1 MKLPGLT
8 RKFWIVIATI
18 IIVGLM
24 FAYYLL
30 VYVGDRRADV
40 IAQNYRMLKR
50 IGDNSVELMK
60 YYEVTIR
67 NYKSIFPDKSLLK
80 KSKVDS
86 TQLRQLLKAQDLHC
100 IPITNVPRSAA
111 DLNWIYFQERT
122 RDDCAVRTSA
132 ADFLAKA
139 MPQSSCFD
147 DFFLVRIIKSKKPT
161 SDKDSLIGIA
171 YQTFYNRIEIK
182 KRDSLFS
189 VDNGLESTPVI
200 DVHLFGVPYK
210 VFTSRIQVSHN
221 ESWVLCGAVKAST
234 FNRKI
239 HEVDTYT
246 ISIAILVLL
255 FVLLSMPVLKLVVM
269 NAVER
274 LRIVNVWF
282 TGFSIIVGT
291 AVIVLILV
299 AANHFFSHKGVV
311 RDDLMHLSDAVKGR
325 MLQELNYIYTQL
337 SAIQNKPIIPDSNK
351 MAAYE
356 NFFVSDA
363 YSIKEK
369 NKPQEVLQNKI
380 DDVKLNKNFHYP
392 FTNQVMW
399 LDAQGDQLF
408 TLATQS
414 VNSFNLGTREYFIRA
429 KNGNLWTLPGKN
441 GMRKFSLQSIRS
453 FRSGRNAAG
462 FGIPLNHAESKAS
475 VLAVSSKLHSIMAPL
490 LPPGFGY
497 CIISSNGEVWFH
509 SDRQRNMQ
517 ENFLEETEHDEKM
530 QAAIAGRMTVS
541 IDAPYDHRMHQMY
554 IQPIDNL
561 PLHLVTF
568 YDLDY
573 YKSPLVLTIGYAFM
587 LIFLMFTLIGIQ
599 LLLQFVSVYRPTKLK
614 IKRFYLSWLR
624 PRKMNEEQ
632 SKELCEEMREKYTRS
647 ILSLA
652 ILNIVLVVFLF
663 IDHNASFTFGFL
675 VLPLYILVFQYLLF
689 ERENILKKDADAKII
704 RHSFVWLSVILLALV
719 NFFIAPFADNYCIAG
734 WIQVLFIF
742 ILLCG
747 YFVGGIKKIATLNF
761 VKDHQQKLYF
771 IMIFLWLALVSVLPV
786 IGFYRM
792 AYHEESLTW
801 TKYLQWNIAQTEE
814 QRNTDLKKEL
824 APYKN
829 VIDTLGEKSNYLEVT
844 GNFKI
849 AKELEKGYSPES
861 SKNRYTFEFLLR
873 PPLSKILNNTFPVLQ
888 ASAGDGKWC
897 WYETED
903 ECNVAMMFIPD
914 EGEPRYYTVAR
925 SYFDLRGS
933 NYFVLF
939 IILLLGFFYLIYH
952 VTLFAVGNIFGL
964 GVVLDSR
971 LLRDSLAEIKQG
983 DLLNQNR
990 IFIVGLPY
998 AGKELLLNNFSCV
1011 INLRTDLGKAIPA
1024 NKQNVI
1030 VIKHFEHGIN
1040 DHAINNDK
1048 LKIIQQLVDEDRKI
1062 IIASDV
1068 QPSAILEFYE
1078 KALER
1083 IKSDST
1089 EWPTYKHAEQMW
1101 KNVLSGFVLYFQP
1114 LSKENTLLSNDVFI
1128 KSELNHGLYLPT
1140 LVSHIPNEIT
1150 NTYPCQENFVLKIEE
1165 LADTY
1170 YHSLWNSFSD
1180 AEKFLLHD
1188 LAKDR
1193 YVNLKNVKTIRLLLQ
1208 KGVIVADDSLQI
1220 MNRSFN
1226 NFILSVVNEDEEVR
1240 MENEQ
1245 SNKGSW
1251 NIVQSVLIIL
1261 LIALIAFIAIAQQD
1275 LFRDLNV
1282 LIGAFG
1288 SAIAL
1293 ITRFGGLLS
1302 TKPKDT

>member
-18 IIVGLM
+18 IVVGLM

-30 VYVGDRRADV
+30 VYVGDRRAEV

-67 NYKSIFPDKSLLK
+67 NYKSIFPDKSLLRAA
-80 KSKVDS
+80 DS
-86 TQLRQLLKAQDLHC
+86 AQLRQLLKAQDLHC
-100 IPITNVPRSAA
+100 ISIKRVSRSVEE
-111 DLNWIYFQERT
+111 LNWIYFQEKT
-122 RDDCAVRTSA
+122 TDDCVVRTSA
-132 ADFLAKA
+132 ADFLAKS

-147 DFFLVRIIKSKKPT
+147 DFFLVRIIRTKNPASA
-161 SDKDSLIGIA
+161 DSLIGIA

-210 VFTSRIQVSHN
+210 IFTNRIQVSNN
-221 ESWVLCGAVKAST
+221 ESWVLCGAVKTAT

-255 FVLLSMPVLKLVVM
+255 FVLLSMPILKLVVM

-291 AVIVLILV
+291 AVIVLLLV
-299 AANHFFSHKGVV
+299 AGNHFFSHKGVV
-311 RDDLMHLSDAVKGR
+311 KDDLTHLSDAVKGR
-325 MLQELNYIYTQL
+325 FLQELRYIYTQL
-337 SAIQNKPIIPDSNK
+337 DSVQNKAMIPAGDSVV
-351 MAAYE
+351 AYE
-356 NFFVSDA
+356 NFFNRDA
-363 YSIKEK
+363 YFIRKK
-369 NKPQEVLQNKI
+369 NKPQVVLK
-380 DDVKLNKNFHYP
+380 DERDVAGLNKKFHYP

-399 LDAQGDQLF
+399 LDARGDQLF

-414 VNSFNLGTREYFIRA
+414 VNSFNLGTREYFIKAR
-429 KNGNLWTLPGKN
+429 NGDIWTLPGKD
-441 GMRKFSLQSIRS
+441 GTRKFSLQSIRS

-462 FGIPLNHAESKAS
+462 FGIPLDHPESKAS
-475 VLAVSSKLHSIMAPL
+475 VLAMSSKLHSIMDPL

-497 CIISSNGEVWFH
+497 CIIGSNGDVWFH

-517 ENFLEETEHDEKM
+517 ENFLEETQHDEKM
-530 QAAIAGRMTVS
+530 QAAIAGRMKIS

-554 IQPIDNL
+554 IQPVDSL
-561 PLHLVTF
+561 PLYLVTF

-573 YKSPLVLTIGYAFM
+573 YKSPLVLTIGYACM
-587 LIFLMFTLIGIQ
+587 LIFLMFALMGIQ

-614 IKRFYLSWLR
+614 IRRFYLSWLR
-624 PRKMNEEQ
+624 PRKMNEAQ
-632 SKELCEEMREKYTRS
+632 SRVLCEEMREKYTRS
-647 ILSLA
+647 ILTLTLLTIVSLS
-652 ILNIVLVVFLF
+652 FLW
-663 IDHNASFTFGFL
+663 INHNASFTFGLL

-689 ERENILKKDADAKII
+689 ERENMLKKDADATII
-704 RHSFVWLSVILLALV
+704 RHSFVWLSIIFIALV
-719 NFFIAPFADNYCIAG
+719 NFFIAPFADSYCIAG
-734 WIQVLFIF
+734 WIQLLFIA
-742 ILLCG
+742 ILAGG
-747 YFVGGIKKIATLNF
+747 YFVGGIKKIAASDF
-761 VKDHQQKLYF
+761 VRAHQQKLYF
-771 IMIFLWLALVSVLPV
+771 VMIFLWLALVSVLPV

-801 TKYLQWNIAQTEE
+801 TKYLQWNIALDEE

-824 APYKN
+824 APYKD
-829 VIDTLGEKSNYLEVT
+829 VMDTLGAESNYLDVT
-844 GNFKI
+844 GNFRI
-849 AKELEKGYSPES
+849 TEALEKGYSPEPE
-861 SKNRYTFEFLLR
+861 KNRYTFEFLSR

-897 WYETED
+897 WYETSD
-903 ECNVAMMFIPD
+903 ECNVAMMFAPN
-914 EGEPRYYTVAR
+914 EGAPRYYTVAR

-952 VTLFAVGNIFGL
+952 VTLFAVRNIFGL

-971 LLRDSLAEIKQG
+971 LLKDSLAEVKQG
-983 DLLNQNR
+983 DLLNQHR

-1011 INLRTDLGKAIPA
+1011 INCRTDLAKPIPA
-1024 NKQNVI
+1024 NKQNVL
-1030 VIKHFEHGIN
+1030 VIKHFEHGVSDHKIN
-1040 DHAINNDK
+1040 DDK
-1048 LKIIQQLVDEDRKI
+1048 LKIIQQLIDEDRKI
-1062 IIASDV
+1062 IIASAV
-1068 QPSAILEFYE
+1068 QPGAILEFYE
-1078 KALER
+1078 KELER
-1083 IKSDST
+1083 IKPDSA
-1089 EWPTYKHAEQMW
+1089 EWATYRHAEQMW
-1101 KNVLSGFVLYFQP
+1101 KNVLTGFVLYFQP
-1114 LSKENTLLSNDVFI
+1114 LSKENTLLSDDAFI

-1140 LVSHIPNEIT
+1140 LVSHIPNETT

-1226 NFILSVVNEDEEVR
+1226 NFILSVVNEDEEVK
-1240 MENEQ
+1240 MEKEQ
-1245 SNKGSW
+1245 SDKGSW

-1293 ITRFGGLLS
+1293 ITRFGGLFS
-1302 TKPKDT
+1302 SKPKDT

>member
-8 RKFWIVIATI
+8 RKFWIVTATI
-18 IIVGLM
+18 IIVGLA

-50 IGDNSVELMK
+50 IGDNSVELMR

-67 NYKSIFPDKSLLK
+67 NYKSIFPDKSRMRAN
-80 KSKVDS
+80 DNA
-86 TQLRQLLKAQDLHC
+86 QLAKLLKAQDLHC
-100 IPITNVPRSAA
+100 ITSHVAKEPE
-111 DLNWIYFQERT
+111 WIYFQERGI
-122 RDDCAVRTSA
+122 DDCEVRTSA

-147 DFFLVRIIKSKKPT
+147 DFFLVRIIKGKKEMAGQ
-161 SDKDSLIGIA
+161 DSLIAIA
-171 YQTFYNRIEIK
+171 YQTFYNRVEIK

-200 DVHLFGVPYK
+200 DVNLFGIPYK
-210 VFTSRIQVSHN
+210 LFTNRIQMSGS
-221 ESWVLCGAVKAST
+221 ESWVLCGAVKTST

-282 TGFSIIVGT
+282 AGFSIIVGT

-299 AANHFFSHKGVV
+299 AGNHYFSHKGIV
-311 RDDLMHLSDAVKGR
+311 RDDLVKLSDSVKGR
-325 MLQELNYIYTQL
+325 LLDELNYIYTQL
-337 SAIQNKPIIPDSNK
+337 SSAQKTVKILSGDRVV
-351 MAAYE
+351 AYE
-356 NFFVSDA
+356 NFFITDSFPV
-363 YSIKEK
+363 KPK
-369 NKPQEVLQNKI
+369 NRPQEVLENAHDKTG
-380 DDVKLNKNFHYP
+380 LNKNFHYP

-414 VNSFNLGTREYFIRA
+414 VNSFNLGTREYFIKA
-429 KNGNLWTLPGKN
+429 KTGELWTLPGSK
-441 GMRKFSLQSIRS
+441 GERKFSLQSIRS
-453 FRSGRNAAG
+453 YRSGRNAAG
-462 FGIPLNHAESKAS
+462 FGIPLAGGKAN
-475 VLAVSSKLHSIMAPL
+475 VLAVSSKLHSIMTPL

-497 CIISSNGEVWFH
+497 CIIDSNGEVWFH

-517 ENFLEETEHDEKM
+517 ENFFEETEHDEKM
-530 QAAIAGRMTVS
+530 RAAIAGRMQVGL
-541 IDAPYDHRMHQMY
+541 DAPYDHRMHQMY
-554 IQPIDNL
+554 IQPLDNL
-561 PLHLVTF
+561 PLYLVTF

-573 YKSPLVLTIGYAFM
+573 YKSPLVLTMGYAFM
-587 LIFLMFTLIGIQ
+587 LMLLMFVLIGIH
-599 LLLQFVSVYRPTKLK
+599 LLLQFASVYRPTKLK

-632 SKELCEEMREKYTRS
+632 SMELCAEMREKYIRS

-652 ILNIVLVVFLF
+652 LLAIVSLICLF
-663 IDHNASFTFGFL
+663 IDHNASVTFGFL
-675 VLPLYILVFQYLLF
+675 VMPLYILVFQYLLF
-689 ERENILKKDADAKII
+689 ERENILKKDSDAKII
-704 RHSFVWLSVILLALV
+704 RHSFIWLSAIFVVLV
-719 NFFIAPFADNYCIAG
+719 NFFIAPFADSVGVAV
-734 WIQVLFIF
+734 WIQILFMV
-742 ILLCG
+742 ILLSG
-747 YFVGGIKKIATLNF
+747 YFAGGIKKIAAFDF
-761 VKDHQQKLYF
+761 VKNHQQRLYF
-771 IMIFLWLALVSVLPV
+771 IMIFLWLAVVSVLPV

-801 TKYLQWNIAQTEE
+801 TKYLQWDIAQVDEK
-814 QRNTDLKKEL
+814 RNADLKKEL
-824 APYKN
+824 GAYRN
-829 VIDTLGEKSNYLEVT
+829 VIDTLAEESNYLNVT
-844 GNFKI
+844 GHFKRTN
-849 AKELEKGYSPES
+849 KLENGYTQDS
-861 SKNRYTFEFLLR
+861 SKHRYTFEFLLR
-873 PPLSKILNNTFPVLQ
+873 PPLSGILNNTFPVLQ

-903 ECNVAMMFIPD
+903 ECNVAMKFIPD
-914 EGEPRYYTVAR
+914 EGNPRYYTVTR

-952 VTLFAVGNIFGL
+952 VTLFAVRNIFGL

-971 LLRDSLAEIKQG
+971 LLKDSLAEISRG

-998 AGKELLLNNFSCV
+998 AGKELLLNIFSCV
-1011 INLRTDLGKAIPA
+1011 INLRTDLKKPIPA
-1024 NKQNVI
+1024 NMKNVI
-1030 VIKHFEHGIN
+1030 VIKHFEHGID
-1040 DHAINNDK
+1040 DHTINEDK

-1062 IIASDV
+1062 IIASAV
-1068 QPSAILEFYE
+1068 QPGALLEFYE
-1078 KALER
+1078 KALAR
-1083 IKSDST
+1083 IDETKP
-1089 EWPTYKHAEQMW
+1089 EWSTYKHAEQMW

-1128 KSELNHGLYLPT
+1128 RSELNHGLYLPT
-1140 LVSHIPNEIT
+1140 LASHIPNETT

-1226 NFILSVVNEDEEVR
+1226 NFILSVVNEEEEVQ
-1240 MENEQ
+1240 MEKEQ
-1245 SNKGSW
+1245 SSKGSW
-1251 NIVQSVLIIL
+1251 NTVQSVLIIL

-1293 ITRFGGLLS
+1293 ITRFGGLFS
-1302 TKPKDT
+1302 IKSKDA

>member
-8 RKFWIVIATI
+8 KKFWIVIGTI
-18 IIVGLM
+18 IIVGLA

-40 IAQNYRMLKR
+40 VAQNYRMLKR
-50 IGDNSVELMK
+50 IGDNSVEMMK

-67 NYKSIFPDKSLLK
+67 NYKSIFPDKSRLK
-80 KSKVDS
+80 KNSADS
-86 TQLRQLLKAQDLHC
+86 AQLRQLLKAQDLHC
-100 IPITNVPRSAA
+100 VPLTNVSHSAE

-122 RDDCAVRTSA
+122 RDDCVVRTSA
-132 ADFLAKA
+132 AEFLAKA

-147 DFFLVRIIKSKKPT
+147 DFFLVRIIKSKNPAA
-161 SDKDSLIGIA
+161 SDSLFGIA

-182 KRDSLFS
+182 TRDSLFS

-200 DVHLFGVPYK
+200 DVHLFGIPYK
-210 VFTSRIQVSHN
+210 LFTSRIQISNN
-221 ESWVLCGAVKAST
+221 ESWVLCGAVKGST

-255 FVLLSMPVLKLVVM
+255 FVLLSMPILKLVVM

-274 LRIVNVWF
+274 LRIINVWF

-299 AANHFFSHKGVV
+299 AGNHYFSHKGVV
-311 RDDLMHLSDAVKGR
+311 RDDLMSLSNTVKGR
-325 MLQELNYIYTQL
+325 LLDELNYIYTQL
-337 SAIQNKPIIPDSNK
+337 NSIQAKAVIPDGNK
-351 MAAYE
+351 VVAYE
-356 NFFVSDA
+356 NFFTSDA
-363 YSIKEK
+363 YAIKLK
-369 NKPQEVLQNKI
+369 NKPQEVLESRI
-380 DDVKLNKNFHYP
+380 DTVKLNKNFRYP

-414 VNSFNLGTREYFIRA
+414 VNSFNLGTREYFIKA
-429 KNGNLWTLPGKN
+429 KSGDVWTLPGKDAT
-441 GMRKFSLQSIRS
+441 RKFSLQSIRS

-462 FGIPLNHAESKAS
+462 FGIPVKESPAR
-475 VLAVSSKLHSIMAPL
+475 VLAVSTKLHSIMAPL

-497 CIISSNGEVWFH
+497 CIISGNGDVWFH

-517 ENFLEETEHDEKM
+517 ENFFEETEHDEKM
-530 QAAIAGRMTVS
+530 RAAIAGRMK
-541 IDAPYDHRMHQMY
+541 IGLDAPYNHRMHQMY
-554 IQPIDNL
+554 IQPLDNL
-561 PLHLVTF
+561 PLYLVTF

-573 YKSPLVLTIGYAFM
+573 YKSPLVLTMGYAFM
-587 LIFLMFTLIGIQ
+587 LMFLMFALIGIQ
-599 LLLQFVSVYRPTKLK
+599 LVLQFVSVYRPTKLK
-614 IKRFYLSWLR
+614 IRRFYLSWLR

-632 SKELCEEMREKYTRS
+632 SKELCEEMREKYIRS
-647 ILSLA
+647 ILSLT
-652 ILNIVLVVFLF
+652 LLTLVLVVFLC
-663 IDHNASFTFGFL
+663 INHNASFTFGFL

-704 RHSFVWLSVILLALV
+704 RHSFVVLSVLLMALI
-719 NFFIAPFADNYCIAG
+719 NFFIAPFADSYCIAG
-734 WIQVLFIF
+734 WIQLLFIAV
-742 ILLCG
+742 LLGG
-747 YFVGGIKKIATLNF
+747 YFIGGMRKIAASDF
-761 VKDHQQKLYF
+761 VRHHQQKLYF
-771 IMIFLWLALVSVLPV
+771 VMIFLWLAVVSVLPV

-801 TKYLQWNIAQTEE
+801 TKYLQWNIAQNEE
-814 QRNTDLKKEL
+814 KRNADLKKEL
-824 APYKN
+824 VTYKN
-829 VIDTLGEKSNYLEVT
+829 VIDSLGDESNYLAVT
-844 GNFKI
+844 GNFKRTKVLDKSYT
-849 AKELEKGYSPES
+849 ADS
-861 SKNRYTFEFLLR
+861 SKNRYTFEFLVR
-873 PPLSKILNNTFPVLQ
+873 PPLSDILNNTFPMLQ

-897 WYETED
+897 WYETSD

-952 VTLFAVGNIFGL
+952 VTLFAVRNIFGL

-971 LLRDSLAEIKQG
+971 LLKDSLAEIKQG

-998 AGKELLLNNFSCV
+998 AGKELLLNIFSCV
-1011 INLRTDLGKAIPA
+1011 VNLRTDLEKAIPA
-1024 NKQNVI
+1024 YKQNVI

-1040 DHAINNDK
+1040 DHKINEGK
-1048 LKIIQQLVDEDRKI
+1048 LKVIQQLVDEDRKI
-1062 IIASDV
+1062 IIASAV

-1083 IKSDST
+1083 IKTDSAD
-1089 EWPTYKHAEQMW
+1089 WATYKHAEQMW

-1114 LSKENTLLSNDVFI
+1114 LSKENTLLSDDAFI

-1140 LVSHIPNEIT
+1140 LMSHIPNETT

-1226 NFILSVVNEDEEVR
+1226 NFILSVVNEDEEVQ
-1240 MENEQ
+1240 MEKEQ

-1251 NIVQSVLIIL
+1251 NVVQSVLIIL

-1293 ITRFGGLLS
+1293 ITRFGGLFS
-1302 TKPKDT
+1302 AKPKDS

>member
-8 RKFWIVIATI
+8 KKFWIVIATI
-18 IIVGLM
+18 IVVGLA

-30 VYVGDRRADV
+30 VYVGERRADV

-67 NYKSIFPDKSLLK
+67 NYRSIFPDKLRMQAGDNAQLAKLLE
-80 KSKVDS
+80 
-86 TQLRQLLKAQDLHC
+86 AQDLHC
-100 IPITNVPRSAA
+100 ITSHVAKEP
-111 DLNWIYFQERT
+111 DWIYFRERGI
-122 RDDCAVRTSA
+122 DDCEVRTSV

-147 DFFLVRIIKSKKPT
+147 DFFLVKIIKGKKEMAG
-161 SDKDSLIGIA
+161 KDSLIAIA
-171 YQTFYNRIEIK
+171 HQTFYNRIEIK

-200 DVHLFGVPYK
+200 DVNLFGVPYK
-210 VFTSRIQVSHN
+210 VFTNRIQVSNN
-221 ESWVLCGAVKAST
+221 ESWVLCGAVKEST

-255 FVLLSMPVLKLVVM
+255 FVLLSMPILKLVVM

-291 AVIVLILV
+291 ALIVLILV
-299 AANHFFSHKGVV
+299 AANHFFSHKGIV
-311 RDDLMHLSDAVKGR
+311 RVDLTRLSDSVKTR
-325 MLQELNYIYTQL
+325 FLQELNTIYNQL
-337 SAIQNKPIIPDSNK
+337 YSIRNSAAMPDEGK
-351 MAAYE
+351 TIAYE
-356 NFFVSDA
+356 NFFSRD
-363 YSIKEK
+363 SFFLKLK
-369 NKPQEVLQNKI
+369 NKPQGAYPYLP
-380 DDVKLNKNFHYP
+380 DTAKLNSNFHYP

-399 LDAQGDQLF
+399 LDVRGDQLF

-414 VNSFNLGTREYFIRA
+414 VNSFNLGTREYFIKA
-429 KNGNLWTLPGKN
+429 KDGDLWTLPGNDGKQ
-441 GMRKFSLQSIRS
+441 KFSLQSIRS

-462 FGIPLNHAESKAS
+462 FGVPLSGGKAS

-497 CIISSNGEVWFH
+497 CIIDNKGEVWFH
-509 SDRQRNMQ
+509 SDRLRNMQ
-517 ENFLEETEHDEKM
+517 ENFFEETEHNEKM
-530 QAAIAGRMTVS
+530 RAAIAGRMKVGL
-541 IDAPYDHRMHQMY
+541 DASYDHRGHQMY

-561 PLHLVTF
+561 PLYLVTF

-573 YKSPLVLTIGYAFM
+573 YKSPLVLTMGYASL
-587 LIFLMFTLIGIQ
+587 LIFLMFSLIGIQ

-614 IKRFYLSWLR
+614 IRRFYLSWLR

-632 SKELCEEMREKYTRS
+632 SKELCHEIREKYTRS
-647 ILSLA
+647 ILTLGTLA
-652 ILNIVLVVFLF
+652 IVSMVFLL
-663 IDHNASFTFGFL
+663 IDHNASVTFGFL

-689 ERENILKKDADAKII
+689 ERENIRKKDADAKII
-704 RHSFVWLSVILLALV
+704 RHSFVWLSVILIVLV
-719 NFFIAPFADNYCIAG
+719 NFFIAPFADGFDVAV
-734 WIQVLFIF
+734 WVQVFFLV
-742 ILLCG
+742 ILLSG
-747 YFVGGIKKIATLNF
+747 YFIGGIKKIAGFDF
-761 VKDHQQKLYF
+761 VKGHQQNLYF
-771 IMIFLWLALVSVLPV
+771 VMIFLWLGVVSVLPV

-801 TKYLQWNIAQTEE
+801 TKYLQWDIAQAEE
-814 QRNTDLKKEL
+814 KRNADLKKEL
-824 APYKN
+824 VAYKN
-829 VIDTLGEKSNYLEVT
+829 VIDTLGEESNYLDVT
-844 GNFKI
+844 GNFKRTSV
-849 AKELEKGYSPES
+849 LEKGYTQDS
-861 SKNRYTFEFLLR
+861 SKHRYTFEFLSR
-873 PPLSKILNNTFPVLQ
+873 PPMSKILNSTFPVLQ

-903 ECNVAMMFIPD
+903 ECNVAMKFIPD
-914 EGEPRYYTVAR
+914 EGAPRYYTVTR
-925 SYFDLRGS
+925 SYFDLHGS

-952 VTLFAVGNIFGL
+952 VTLFAVRNIFGL

-971 LLRDSLAEIKQG
+971 LIKDSHAEISHG

-1011 INLRTDLGKAIPA
+1011 INLRTDLKKAIPA

-1030 VIKHFEHGIN
+1030 VIKHFEHGIDDHTIN
-1040 DHAINNDK
+1040 DDK

-1062 IIASDV
+1062 IIASVV
-1068 QPSAILEFYE
+1068 QPGAILEFYE
-1078 KALER
+1078 KALDR
-1083 IKSDST
+1083 IDESKP
-1089 EWPTYKHAEQMW
+1089 EWGTYKHAEQMW
-1101 KNVLSGFVLYFQP
+1101 KNMLSGFVLYFQP
-1114 LSKENTLLSNDVFI
+1114 LSKENTLLSDDVFI
-1128 KSELNHGLYLPT
+1128 RSELNHGLYLPT
-1140 LVSHIPNEIT
+1140 LASHIPNETT

-1226 NFILSVVNEDEEVR
+1226 NFILSVVNEDEEVQ
-1240 MENEQ
+1240 MEKEQ
-1245 SNKGSW
+1245 SSRGSW

-1302 TKPKDT
+1302 IKPKDG

>member
-18 IIVGLM
+18 IIVGLA

-67 NYKSIFPDKSLLK
+67 NYKSIFPDKSRMQA
-80 KSKVDS
+80 SDNA
-86 TQLRQLLKAQDLHC
+86 QLAKLLKAQDLHC
-100 IPITNVPRSAA
+100 IAPNTAKEP
-111 DLNWIYFQERT
+111 DWIYFEERGI
-122 RDDCAVRTSA
+122 DNCVVRTSA
-132 ADFLAKA
+132 AEFLAKA

-147 DFFLVRIIKSKKPT
+147 DFFLVRIIKSKKSASP
-161 SDKDSLIGIA
+161 DSLFGIG

-182 KRDSLFS
+182 TRDSLFA

-200 DVHLFGVPYK
+200 DVKLFGVPYK
-210 VFTSRIQVSHN
+210 VFTNRIRISGN
-221 ESWVLCGAVKAST
+221 ESWVLCGAVKSST

-246 ISIAILVLL
+246 ISIAFLILL
-255 FVLLSMPVLKLVVM
+255 FVLLAMPVLKLVVM

-299 AANHFFSHKGVV
+299 AANHYFSHKGVV
-311 RDDLMHLSDAVKGR
+311 RDDLANLSDSVKGR
-325 MLQELNYIYTQL
+325 FLSELNYIYTQL
-337 SAIQNKPIIPDSNK
+337 DSAQKITRIPGGDSVV
-351 MAAYE
+351 AYE
-356 NFFVSDA
+356 KFFETDT
-363 YSIKEK
+363 YPIKPK
-369 NKPQEVLQNKI
+369 NKPQEILVSQRDK
-380 DDVKLNKNFHYP
+380 VELNKHFHYP

-414 VNSFNLGTREYFIRA
+414 VNSFNLGTREYFIKA
-429 KNGNLWTLPGKN
+429 KNHELWTLPGSDGK
-441 GMRKFSLQSIRS
+441 RKFSLQSIRS

-462 FGIPLNHAESKAS
+462 FGVPLAGGKAS
-475 VLAVSSKLHSIMAPL
+475 VLAVSTKLHSIMAPL

-497 CIISSNGEVWFH
+497 CIIDSQGEVWFH

-517 ENFLEETEHDEKM
+517 ENFFEETEHDEKM
-530 QAAIAGRMTVS
+530 RAAIAGRMNVGL
-541 IDAPYDHRMHQMY
+541 DAPYDHRTHQIY
-554 IQPIDNL
+554 IQPLDNL
-561 PLHLVTF
+561 PLYLVTF

-573 YKSPLVLTIGYAFM
+573 YKSPLVLTMGYAFM
-587 LIFLMFTLIGIQ
+587 LMFLMFTLLGIH

-652 ILNIVLVVFLF
+652 LLTIVLLILLF
-663 IDHNASFTFGFL
+663 IDHNASVTFGFL

-704 RHSFVWLSVILLALV
+704 RHSFVWLSVILVVLI
-719 NFFIAPFADNYCIAG
+719 NFFIAPFADRFDVAV
-734 WIQVLFIF
+734 WIQLLFIA
-742 ILLCG
+742 ILLSG
-747 YFVGGIKKIATLNF
+747 YFIGGIKKIAALDF
-761 VKDHQQKLYF
+761 VKDHQQRLYF
-771 IMIFLWLALVSVLPV
+771 VMIFLWLAVVSVLPV

-801 TKYLQWNIAQTEE
+801 TKYLQLDIAQTEE
-814 QRNTDLKKEL
+814 KRNADLKKEL
-824 APYKN
+824 TAYN
-829 VIDTLGEKSNYLEVT
+829 DVIDTLAEQSNYLDVT
-844 GNFKI
+844 GNFKQTNV
-849 AKELEKGYSPES
+849 LEKGYKQNSI
-861 SKNRYTFEFLLR
+861 KHRYTFEFLSR

-914 EGEPRYYTVAR
+914 EGDPRYYTVTR

-952 VTLFAVGNIFGL
+952 VTLFAVRNIFGL

-971 LLRDSLAEIKQG
+971 LIKDSHAEISQG

-990 IFIVGLPY
+990 IFLVGLPY
-998 AGKELLLNNFSCV
+998 AGKELLLNNYSCV
-1011 INLRTDLGKAIPA
+1011 INLRTDLKKAIPT

-1030 VIKHFEHGIN
+1030 VIKHFEHGIDDHTIN
-1040 DHAINNDK
+1040 DDK

-1062 IIASDV
+1062 IIASAV

-1078 KALER
+1078 KALDRMDEN
-1083 IKSDST
+1083 KP

-1114 LSKENTLLSNDVFI
+1114 LSKENTLLSDDVFI
-1128 KSELNHGLYLPT
+1128 RSELNHGLFLPT
-1140 LVSHIPNEIT
+1140 LASHIPNET
-1150 NTYPCQENFVLKIEE
+1150 THTYPCQENFVLKIEE

-1226 NFILSVVNEDEEVR
+1226 NFILSVVNEEEELQ
-1240 MENEQ
+1240 MEKEQ
-1245 SNKGSW
+1245 SSKGSW

-1293 ITRFGGLLS
+1293 ITRFGGLFS
-1302 TKPKDT
+1302 TKPKDA

>member
-8 RKFWIVIATI
+8 KKFWIVIATV
-18 IIVGLM
+18 IIVGLA

-50 IGDNSVELMK
+50 IGDNSVDLMK
-60 YYEVTIR
+60 YYEVTIT
-67 NYKSIFPDKSLLK
+67 NYKSIFPDSQKLDASGNF
-80 KSKVDS
+80 
-86 TQLRQLLKAQDLHC
+86 QLRKLLEAQDLHGVSVC
-100 IPITNVPRSAA
+100 NIPHSAE
-111 DLNWIYFQERT
+111 DLEWIYFNEKIRP
-122 RDDCAVRTSA
+122 DSIVRTSVA
-132 ADFLAKA
+132 NFLAKA
-139 MPQSSCFD
+139 RPQSSCFD
-147 DFFLVRIIKSKKPT
+147 DFFLVRIIKPKDQTTDKKG
-161 SDKDSLIGIA
+161 LIGIA

-182 KRDSLFS
+182 ERDSLFS
-189 VDNGLESTPVI
+189 TDNGLESTPVI
-200 DVHLFGVPYK
+200 DVRLFGIPYK
-210 VFTSRIQVSHN
+210 VFTNRIQISGD
-221 ESWVLCGAVKAST
+221 ESWILCGAVKAST

-255 FVLLSMPVLKLVVM
+255 FVLLSMPILKLVVM

-299 AANHFFSHKGVV
+299 AANHYFSHKGVV
-311 RDDLMHLSDAVKGR
+311 RDDLVKLSDSVKGR
-325 MLQELNYIYTQL
+325 FLSELNYIYTQL
-337 SAIQNKPIIPDSNK
+337 STAQKRTKIHGKDSVV
-351 MAAYE
+351 AYE
-356 NFFVSDA
+356 NFFVTDT
-363 YSIKEK
+363 YLVKPI
-369 NKPQEVLQNKI
+369 NKPQKI
-380 DDVKLNKNFHYP
+380 LDSSYDKAELNKNFHYP

-399 LDAQGDQLF
+399 LDVKGDQLF

-414 VNSFNLGTREYFIRA
+414 VNSFNLGSREYFIKA
-429 KNGNLWTLPGKN
+429 KRHDLWTLPDSNGK
-441 GMRKFSLQSIRS
+441 RKFSLQSIRS

-462 FGIPLNHAESKAS
+462 FGIPLAGGKAS
-475 VLAVSSKLHSIMAPL
+475 VLAMSTKLHSIMAPL
-490 LPPGFGY
+490 LPPGFSY
-497 CIISSNGEVWFH
+497 CIIDGNGEVWFH

-517 ENFLEETEHDEKM
+517 ENFFEETEHDEKM
-530 QAAIAGRMTVS
+530 HAAIAGRMKVGL
-541 IDAPYDHRMHQMY
+541 DAPYDHRTHQMH
-554 IQPIDNL
+554 IQPLDNL
-561 PLHLVTF
+561 PLYLVTF
-568 YDLDY
+568 YDLEY
-573 YKSPLVLTIGYAFM
+573 YKSPLVLTMGYAFTLM
-587 LIFLMFTLIGIQ
+587 LLMFALIGIQ

-632 SKELCEEMREKYTRS
+632 SKELCDEMREKYTRS

-652 ILNIVLVVFLF
+652 VLTFVSLVFLF
-663 IDHNASFTFGFL
+663 IDHNASVTFGFL

-704 RHSFVWLSVILLALV
+704 RHSFVWLSVILIVLV
-719 NFFIAPFADNYCIAG
+719 NFFIAPFADRFDVAVWIQMLFIAVLVSGYFIGGVKNIAG
-734 WIQVLFIF
+734 LD
-742 ILLCG
+742 
-747 YFVGGIKKIATLNF
+747 F
-761 VKDHQQKLYF
+761 VKENQSKLYF
-771 IMIFLWLALVSVLPV
+771 VMIFLWLAVVSVLPV

-801 TKYLQWNIAQTEE
+801 TKYLQWNIAQADEK
-814 QRNTDLKKEL
+814 RNADLQTEL
-824 APYKN
+824 APYKH
-829 VIDTLGEKSNYLEVT
+829 VIDTLGEQSNYLSVT
-844 GNFKI
+844 GNFKST
-849 AKELEKGYSPES
+849 KLLDES
-861 SKNRYTFEFLLR
+861 YTEDSSRHRYTFEFLAR
-873 PPLSKILNNTFPVLQ
+873 PSLSKILNNTFPVLQ

-903 ECNVAMMFIPD
+903 ECNVAMKFIPD
-914 EGEPRYYTVAR
+914 EGAPRYYTVTR

-952 VTLFAVGNIFGL
+952 VTLFAVRNIFGL

-971 LLRDSLAEIKQG
+971 LIKDSHAEISQG

-990 IFIVGLPY
+990 IFLVGLPY

-1011 INLRTDLGKAIPA
+1011 INLRTDLKKPIPA

-1030 VIKHFEHGIN
+1030 VIKHFEHGIDDHTIN
-1040 DHAINNDK
+1040 DDK
-1048 LKIIQQLVDEDRKI
+1048 LKIIQQLVDDDRKI
-1062 IIASDV
+1062 IIASAV
-1068 QPSAILEFYE
+1068 QPGAILEFYE
-1078 KALER
+1078 KALAHTDES
-1083 IKSDST
+1083 KS
-1089 EWPTYKHAEQMW
+1089 EWSAYKHAEQMW

-1128 KSELNHGLYLPT
+1128 RSELNHGLFLPT
-1140 LVSHIPNEIT
+1140 LASHIPNET
-1150 NTYPCQENFVLKIEE
+1150 THTYPCQENFVLKIEE

-1226 NFILSVVNEDEEVR
+1226 NFILSVVNEEEELQ
-1240 MENEQ
+1240 MEKEQ
-1245 SNKGSW
+1245 SSKGSW
-1251 NIVQSVLIIL
+1251 HVVQSVLIIL

-1293 ITRFGGLLS
+1293 ITRFGGLFS
-1302 TKPKDT
+1302 IKSKEA